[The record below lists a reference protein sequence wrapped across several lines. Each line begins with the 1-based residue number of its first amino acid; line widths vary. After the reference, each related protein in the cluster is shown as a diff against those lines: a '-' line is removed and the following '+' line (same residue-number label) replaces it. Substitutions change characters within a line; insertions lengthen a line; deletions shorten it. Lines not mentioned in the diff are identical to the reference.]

1 MVKFRYKVV
10 MINII
15 LLSLGIG
22 VVGFFMIRKNF
33 QLALDT
39 QIRTAIEE
47 NNLLQS
53 AIEYRLL
60 DVVNATPS
68 KLISQMRDMSVDVA
82 GKMGGNNDGECGVY
96 CGNLRRFR

>member
-53 AIEYRLL
+53 EDLL
-60 DVVNATPS
+60 LSSRN
-68 KLISQMRDMSVDVA
+68 IQ
-82 GKMGGNNDGECGVY
+82 
-96 CGNLRRFR
+96 NLLRSDQSHRSI